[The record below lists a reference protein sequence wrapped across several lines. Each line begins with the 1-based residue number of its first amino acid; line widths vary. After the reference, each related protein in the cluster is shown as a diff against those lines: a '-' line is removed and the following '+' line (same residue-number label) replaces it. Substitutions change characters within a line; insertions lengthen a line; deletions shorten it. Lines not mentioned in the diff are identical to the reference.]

1 MKAKFISINN
11 QLIEEEAA
19 KIHVSDLS
27 VQRGFGIFDFLKTI
41 NGKPIF
47 IEDHFDRFY
56 NSAKELNITV
66 PYSKAELFKT
76 ISDLMEVNKL
86 PDSGLKIILTGGFS
100 PDGYQMADPNLI
112 ITQTPF
118 KLDEA
123 NFEKGMRLITYN
135 HQRQLANVKTIDYL
149 QAIRLQPLVKQQL
162 ADDILY
168 HHEGSVREC
177 PRANFFIVRDKT
189 ISTPKTS
196 ILWGIT
202 RSKILNFSLAGYDII
217 EEDFT
222 IDDLVRADE
231 AFITS
236 STKNVMPILNIDGND
251 IGNGKVGAVTTLI
264 KDEFKSLLQKV
275 MA

>member
-11 QLIEEEAA
+11 QLIAEEEA

-47 IEDHFDRFY
+47 LEDHLNRFY

-66 PYSKAELFKT
+66 PYSKADLFKT
-76 ISDLMEVNKL
+76 ISDLMEVNNL

-100 PDGYQMADPNLI
+100 PDGYLMAEPNII
-112 ITQTPF
+112 ITQTAF
-118 KLDEA
+118 KLNETSFD
-123 NFEKGMRLITYN
+123 KGMRLITYN

-149 QAIRLQPLVKQQL
+149 QAIRLQPLVKQQM

-168 HHEGSVREC
+168 HHDGSVREC
-177 PRANFFIVRDKT
+177 PRANFFIVKDKK

-202 RSKILNFSLAGYDII
+202 RSKILNLKMNGYQIVA
-217 EEDFT
+217 EDFT
-222 IDDLVRADE
+222 LEEVKNADE

-236 STKNVMPILNIDGND
+236 STKNVMPILNIDDKDVGS
-251 IGNGKVGAVTTLI
+251 GKVGNVTSLI
-264 KDEFKSLLQKV
+264 KDEFKSLLQKA

>member
-11 QLIEEEAA
+11 QLFLEEEA

-47 IEDHFDRFY
+47 IEDHFNRFY

-66 PYSKAELFKT
+66 PYSKENLFKA
-76 ISDLMEVNKL
+76 INDLMEGNNL
-86 PDSGLKIILTGGFS
+86 PNSGLKIILTGGFS
-100 PDGYQMADPNLI
+100 PDGYLMAEPNLI

-118 KLDEA
+118 KLDETS
-123 NFEKGMRLITYN
+123 FYKGMRLITYN

-168 HHEGSVREC
+168 HQDGSVREC
-177 PRANFFIVRDKT
+177 PRANFFIVKDKT

-202 RSKILNFSLAGYDII
+202 RSKILNFKIDGYEIVA
-217 EEDFT
+217 EDFT
-222 IDDLVRADE
+222 LDDVKNADE

-236 STKNVMPILNIDGND
+236 STKNVMPILNIDGKD
-251 IGNGKVGAVTTLI
+251 VGDGKVGAVTSLI

>member
-11 QLIEEEAA
+11 QLFLEEEA

-47 IEDHFDRFY
+47 IEDHFNRFY

-66 PYSKAELFKT
+66 PYSKENLFKA
-76 ISDLMEVNKL
+76 INDLMQGNNL

-100 PDGYQMADPNLI
+100 PDGYLMADPNLI

-123 NFEKGMRLITYN
+123 NFDKGMRLITYN

-149 QAIRLQPLVKQQL
+149 QAILLQPKVKQQL

-168 HHEGSVREC
+168 HHNGAIREC
-177 PRANFFIVRDKT
+177 PRANFFIVKDKT
-189 ISTPKTS
+189 IATPKTS

-202 RSKILNFSLAGYDII
+202 RGKILNFSIAGYNITDQ
-217 EEDFT
+217 DFT
-222 IDDLVRADE
+222 LEDLATADE

-236 STKNVMPILNIDGND
+236 STKNIMPILNIDGND
-251 IGNGKVGAVTTLI
+251 VGNGKVGAVTTLI
-264 KDEFKSLLQKV
+264 KDEFKSLLQKEMV
-275 MA
+275 

>member
-11 QLIEEEAA
+11 QLFLEEEA

-47 IEDHFDRFY
+47 IEDHFNRFY

-66 PYSKAELFKT
+66 PYSKENLFKA
-76 ISDLMEVNKL
+76 INDLMDGNNL

-100 PDGYQMADPNLI
+100 PDGYLMADPNLI

-118 KLDEA
+118 KLDETS
-123 NFEKGMRLITYN
+123 FDKGMRLITYN

-149 QAIRLQPLVKQQL
+149 QAIRLQPLVKQQM

-177 PRANFFIVRDKT
+177 PRANFFIVKDKT

-202 RSKILNFSLAGYDII
+202 RSKILNFKIDGYEII
-217 EEDFT
+217 AEDFT
-222 IDDLVRADE
+222 LEDVKNADE

-236 STKNVMPILNIDGND
+236 STKNVMPILNIDGKD
-251 IGNGKVGAVTTLI
+251 IRNGKVGAVTSLI